1 VTRTLHIGWFADEHD
16 LLEAVAA
23 CRSQGIRVVD
33 VHSPHPVH
41 GIDAALGIPH
51 SRLGWVT
58 FAAGATGG
66 TLALLFEY
74 WASASDWP
82 LNVGG
87 KPFDSFPAFVP
98 VAFETT
104 VLFAG
109 LATAAAMIVR
119 SRLRPGRRSARTL
132 AAATDD
138 RYALVVT
145 REDAAC
151 SADAVRKLWKRHGA
165 VATSTETEG
174 LP

>member
-1 VTRTLHIGWFADEHD
+1 MTRTLHIGWFAAEQD
-16 LLEAVAA
+16 LLGAVAA
-23 CRSQGIRVVD
+23 CRSLGIRVVD

-58 FAAGATGG
+58 FAAGAAGG
-66 TLALLFEY
+66 TLGLLFQY

-109 LATAAAMIVR
+109 LATAAAMILR
-119 SRLRPGRRSARTL
+119 SGLRPGRRSRRSL

-145 REDAAC
+145 RDDAAC
-151 SADAVRKLWKRHGA
+151 PADALPELWKRHGA
-165 VATSTETEG
+165 VATSSEAED